1 MLLFGQDGT
10 AAEVVELDT
19 NPLLAGAA
27 GVLRW
32 MRAQLFNRL
41 TPEEIY
47 PRFHGGMQVLQ
58 HTLAAC
64 LTQIDYGRE
73 IALVLSEAGVPGRW
87 VSTPWHGLLR
97 IRILS
102 TRSSRCRHNMTIP
115 VKVWAHTFG

>member
-41 TPEEIY
+41 TPE
-47 PRFHGGMQVLQ
+47 
-58 HTLAAC
+58 
-64 LTQIDYGRE
+64 
-73 IALVLSEAGVPGRW
+73 
-87 VSTPWHGLLR
+87 
-97 IRILS
+97 
-102 TRSSRCRHNMTIP
+102 
-115 VKVWAHTFG
+115 